1 MEPISKKS
9 EVIDNYYDDKTKLLA
24 NSLTGGVYDLGQM
37 FWEGNPAS
45 YVANWWTGEDV
56 DLPGLGEW
64 ATGWTPFEDG
74 GGTFFDYDEGFKPFG
89 FEPESVENVG
99 RGLSSFLVPVAGLA
113 TAPKKAK
120 AVYDVMGK
128 VFPSLKHW
136 DDVGIMNQKIRAA
149 INAEKGV
156 KSNWPKIT
164 GVWDRFIKPVAGQI
178 PYRALRHAI
187 NPFRWRK
194 NYDAKLGEK
203 ILSYPNKIKAIKH
216 MAKISK
222 PERNYAKTAARN
234 WAIATGA
241 RAGIESLQYAAK
253 KDAAPPFIST
263 AGAAEPPSYSNY
275 QDPIMQIAR
284 ERNPGLEVTLNLPY
298 TG

>member
-164 GVWDRFIKPVAGQI
+164 GVWDRFIRPMYQMPTRMVKHAVTPTRWKQGWDKTIDPKGLGRIDPKTLRTAQ
-178 PYRALRHAI
+178 PERTYSSALGRNWALGTG
-187 NPFRWRK
+187 
-194 NYDAKLGEK
+194 AKLGIDTLQNK
-203 ILSYPNKIKAIKH
+203 ALASLS
-216 MAKISK
+216 
-222 PERNYAKTAARN
+222 
-234 WAIATGA
+234 
-241 RAGIESLQYAAK
+241 
-253 KDAAPPFIST
+253 
-263 AGAAEPPSYSNY
+263 SYE
-275 QDPIMQIAR
+275 DPIMRMAR
-284 ERNPGLEVTLNLPY
+284 KRDPGLEVTLPLQY
-298 TG
+298 TQ